1 MNRQSSLSHSDSSL
15 RSEFHTKFNLSW
27 AIWFLLAIHAVVVL
41 AGFFAPYSF
50 QTQEREHPYAS
61 PTRLHFFDCSGKFHL
76 RPFVYVTKPAESGLM
91 EYQQDC
97 AQPAG
102 IEFFTH
108 GDRYNILGMFSSTRH
123 LFGVQAPAN
132 LFLMGTDGF
141 GRDQFSRL
149 LYGGQVSL
157 FAGFVAAAFSAITGL
172 LLGGIAGMYGGRVDD
187 VAMRFAEVFITIPW
201 FYLLIAVRAFL
212 PLQISPVVAFLLVV
226 SVIGIVGWSRPAR
239 LVRGVILSA
248 RERNFVLAARGF
260 GASNAYLLRRHL
272 LPLTF
277 RVLLTQM
284 AVLIPQFILAEV
296 ILSFLGLGIGEP
308 FPSWGNMLA
317 QAQQYHVLVS
327 YWWML
332 LPGLAPV
339 PVFLAYHSLAETLQE
354 RIKSNI

>member
-1 MNRQSSLSHSDSSL
+1 
-15 RSEFHTKFNLSW
+15 
-27 AIWFLLAIHAVVVL
+27 
-41 AGFFAPYSF
+41 
-50 QTQEREHPYAS
+50 
-61 PTRLHFFDCSGKFHL
+61 
-76 RPFVYVTKPAESGLM
+76 
-91 EYQQDC
+91 
-97 AQPAG
+97 
-102 IEFFTH
+102 
-108 GDRYNILGMFSSTRH
+108 
-123 LFGVQAPAN
+123 
-132 LFLMGTDGF
+132 
-141 GRDQFSRL
+141 
-149 LYGGQVSL
+149 
-157 FAGFVAAAFSAITGL
+157 
-172 LLGGIAGMYGGRVDD
+172 
-187 VAMRFAEVFITIPW
+187 
-201 FYLLIAVRAFL
+201 
-212 PLQISPVVAFLLVV
+212 VVAFLLVV

-248 RERNFVLAARGF
+248 RERNFVLAAKGF

-272 LPLTF
+272 MPLTF
-277 RVLLTQM
+277 SVLLTQM